1 LTAPGAPGAGVW
13 AQQRPLDPV
22 AEQAADEALD
32 ADVGAAGFS
41 PGVGHPA
48 DRPTRSLPRADA
60 MGKGIDQ

>member
-1 LTAPGAPGAGVW
+1 MW
-13 AQQRPLDPV
+13 AQQRPLDPA
-22 AEQAADEALD
+22 AEQDADEARD

-41 PGVGHPA
+41 PRLGHPA